1 MIPKADRALYR
12 CGCSTLAT
20 YFSLRLMDVMSTK
33 AIIDQRKCICI
44 EFAAT
49 YLHNLVNMHYFSE
62 GMPPNPV
69 ELSSQNFRDSLTA
82 EWQQFTTSPPNSI
95 TSSNLKFGNAY
106 DGFKQ
111 SSAFENLIA
120 LLKDVNPKFSK
131 RRRN

>member
-1 MIPKADRALYR
+1 
-12 CGCSTLAT
+12 
-20 YFSLRLMDVMSTK
+20 MDVMSIME
-33 AIIDQRKCICI
+33 IIDQRKCICI
-44 EFAAT
+44 EFAGT
-49 YLHNLVNMHYFSE
+49 YLHNFVKMHYFSE

-69 ELSSQNFRDSLTA
+69 ELSSRNFRDSLVA

-120 LLKDVNPKFSK
+120 LLKDVISDYSK